1 MTQKKIMTPKEISN
15 RTIQLSLDVAGQTA
29 TKTAD
34 GIYLLRTSGHL
45 DNGRPATVRVVQNG
59 EMLSVGLLVP
69 GMGDMSITFTL
80 FADEATEE
88 RIERYLNHY
97 LGLHK
102 EAKANW
108 NASTKA

>member
-1 MTQKKIMTPKEISN
+1 MTPKAISN
-15 RTIQLSLDVAGQTA
+15 RAIQLSLDVAE
-29 TKTAD
+29 KTEIETRD
-34 GIYLLRTSGHL
+34 GIYLLRTRGRL
-45 DNGRPATVRVVQNG
+45 DTNRTATVRVVQKD
-59 EMLSVGLLVP
+59 EMLTVGLLVP
-69 GMGDMSITFTL
+69 GMGDMSISFQL

-108 NASTKA
+108 EATKI

>member
-1 MTQKKIMTPKEISN
+1 MTQTMTLKEISN
-15 RTIQLSLDVAGQTA
+15 RTIQLSLDVTGQTA
-29 TKTAD
+29 TKTVNGATV
-34 GIYLLRTSGHL
+34 LRTSGHL
-45 DNGRPATVRVVQNG
+45 DNGRPATVRVVKNG
-59 EMLSVGLLVP
+59 EMVSVGLLVP

-102 EAKANW
+102 KAKAEW